1 MSLLWYVDQAGCP
14 VLIHFFFGCLA
25 GGESGDGV
33 DAELA
38 ELHGPRGCLDDEK
51 PSLQS
56 TARDAKMMADG
67 NTIKKPPGDWPLFFG

>member
-1 MSLLWYVDQAGCP
+1 MSCPNPLTFLAGCP
-14 VLIHFFFGCLA
+14 A

-51 PSLQS
+51 PVASS
-56 TARDAKMMADG
+56 RACDAKMMADG
-67 NTIKKPPGDWPLFFG
+67 CLP